1 LFFLTDCEKKEES
14 MKDMYDVAVV
24 GAGPGGSAAAY
35 YLAKGGLDVLLLDK
49 FSFPRDKTCGDALT
63 PRALRVLN
71 EMGILDELLRVGYRL
86 DRIELIAPKGH
97 SVAAPVPKKDGRTD
111 YVLIVPRLILDH
123 IILQRSV
130 SSGVHFESPVRVNG
144 IERDVTGVIIKGE
157 YLGRAVSYNARMVI
171 VATGANIKLLL
182 QMGLLKKP
190 PLMML
195 CARAYFE
202 GMRDVSEEVQC
213 HFDGVP
219 LPGYG
224 WVFPLSDSSANIGA
238 GFFRSGLTARWM
250 PATAREAF
258 DTFIQT
264 PLLQNVLRGAQRA
277 GPIKG
282 YPLRVD
288 FASAPTFSD
297 RVMLV
302 GEAAGLVNP
311 VTGEGIDYALES
323 AKIAAG
329 HLLSMFAAGD
339 LSDEH
344 LKAYDQSLRQHY
356 QGLFVLCNRLRFVY
370 LNPLI
375 LNRVVTSAAHDQDL
389 MRIFMNI
396 VLENHNVY
404 EGLTPRT
411 MLKVVFG

>member
-1 LFFLTDCEKKEES
+1 

-35 YLAKGGLDVLLLDK
+35 YLARSGLDVLLLDK

-63 PRALRVLN
+63 PRALRVLD
-71 EMGILDELLRVGYRL
+71 EMGILDELLRVGHRL
-86 DRIELIAPKGH
+86 DGIELIAPKGH

-130 SSGVHFESPVRVNG
+130 TSGAHFQSPVRVND
-144 IERDVTGVIIKGE
+144 IEQDVKGLVIKGE
-157 YLGRAVSYNARMVI
+157 YCGRAVSYKARMAI
-171 VATGANIKLLL
+171 IATGANIKLLL

-202 GMRDVSEEVQC
+202 GMRDVSNEVQC

-250 PATAREAF
+250 PATARGAF

-264 PLLQNVLRGAQRA
+264 PLLQNILDGAQRT

-297 RVMLV
+297 GVMLV

-323 AKIAAG
+323 AKIAAE
-329 HLLSMFAAGD
+329 HLVSMFAAGD
-339 LSDEH
+339 LSGKN
-344 LKAYDQSLRQHY
+344 LKAYDELLRQRY
-356 QGLFVLCNRLRFVY
+356 QDLFVLCNRLRFVY

-375 LNRVVTSAAHDQDL
+375 LNRVVTAAARDQDL
-389 MRIFMNI
+389 LRIFMNI
-396 VLENHNVY
+396 VLENQNVF
-404 EGLTPRT
+404 EGLSPRT
-411 MLKVVFG
+411 ILKVVFG

>member
-1 LFFLTDCEKKEES
+1 MKE
-14 MKDMYDVAVV
+14 MYDVAVV
-24 GAGPGGSAAAY
+24 GAGPGGSAAAH
-35 YLAKGGLDVLLLDK
+35 YLATAGLDVLLLDK

-63 PRALRVLN
+63 PRALRVLD

-86 DRIELIAPKGH
+86 NGVELIAPKGH
-97 SVAAPVPKKDGRTD
+97 SVVAPVPKGDGRTD

-123 IILQRSV
+123 VILRRSV
-130 SSGVHFESPVRVNG
+130 TSGVHFESPVRVND
-144 IERDVTGVIIKGE
+144 IDQDVKGMIVKGE
-157 YLGRAVSYNARMVI
+157 YRGRAVSYKARMVI

-182 QMGLLKKP
+182 RMGLLKKP
-190 PLMML
+190 PSMML
-195 CARAYFE
+195 CARTYFE
-202 GMRDVSEEVQC
+202 NMKSMSDLVQC

-250 PATAREAF
+250 PGTARQAF
-258 DTFIQT
+258 DIFIQT
-264 PLLQNVLRGAQRA
+264 PLLQNMLSGAQRV

-323 AKIAAG
+323 ARIAAE
-329 HLLSMFAAGD
+329 HLLSMFATGD
-339 LSDEH
+339 LSGPR
-344 LKAYDQSLRQHY
+344 LKAYDLLLRQRY
-356 QGLFVLCNRLRFVY
+356 QNLFVLCNCLRFVY
-370 LNPLI
+370 LNPLV
-375 LNRVVTSAAHDQDL
+375 LNRVVTSAARDQDL
-389 MRIFMNI
+389 MRLFMNI
-396 VLENHNVY
+396 VLENQNVF
-404 EGLTPRT
+404 EGLSPRT
-411 MLKVVFG
+411 MLKIVLGGVAKI

>member
-1 LFFLTDCEKKEES
+1 
-14 MKDMYDVAVV
+14 MKDMYDVAIV
-24 GAGPGGSAAAY
+24 GAGPGGSAAAH

-49 FSFPRDKTCGDALT
+49 FNFPRDKTCGDALS

-71 EMGILDELLRVGYRL
+71 EMEVLDELLRIGYRL
-86 DRIELIAPKGH
+86 NGVQLIAPKGH

-111 YVLIVPRLILDH
+111 YVLIVPRLILDNV
-123 IILQRSV
+123 ILQRSV
-130 SSGVHFESPVRVNG
+130 ASGAQFESPVRVNN
-144 IERDVTGVIIKGE
+144 IEQDVNGVVVKGE
-157 YLGRAVSYNARMVI
+157 CGKRSVSYRARMVI
-171 VATGANIKLLL
+171 VATGANVKLLL
-182 QMGLLKKP
+182 QLGLLKEP

-195 CARAYFE
+195 CARTYFE
-202 GMRDVSEEVQC
+202 GMTNMSDHVQC

-224 WVFPLSDSSANIGA
+224 WVFPLSDSSANVGS

-250 PATAREAF
+250 PTTARQAF

-264 PLLQNVLRGAQRA
+264 PLLQNMLGSAQRV

-323 AKIAAG
+323 AKIAAE
-329 HLLSMFAAGD
+329 HLLNMFAAGD
-339 LSDEH
+339 LSSKN
-344 LKAYDQSLRQHY
+344 LKAYDKLLRQRY
-356 QGLFVLCNRLRFVY
+356 QDLFVLCNRLRFVY

-375 LNRVVTSAAHDQDL
+375 LNRVVTSAARNQDL
-389 MRIFMNI
+389 MKLFMNI
-396 VLENHNVY
+396 VLENQDAY
-404 EGLTPRT
+404 EGLSFRT
-411 MLKVVFG
+411 ILKVVFGNILS

>member
-1 LFFLTDCEKKEES
+1 

-35 YLAKGGLDVLLLDK
+35 YLAKSGLEVLLLDK

-63 PRALRVLN
+63 PRALRVLD
-71 EMGILDELLRVGYRL
+71 EMGLLDELLRVGHRL
-86 DRIELIAPKGH
+86 HRIELIAPKGH
-97 SVAAPVPKKDGRTD
+97 SVAAPVPGKDGRTD

-123 IILQRSV
+123 LILQRAV
-130 SSGVHFESPVRVNG
+130 TGGAQFESPVRVND
-144 IERDVTGVIIKGE
+144 IERDVKGVIIKGE
-157 YLGRAVSYNARMVI
+157 YQGRAVSYKARMAI

-182 QMGLLKKP
+182 RMGLLKQP

-202 GMRDVSEEVQC
+202 GMRSMSDLVQC

-258 DTFIQT
+258 ETFIQT
-264 PLLQNVLRGAQRA
+264 PLLQNILSGAQRA

-288 FASAPTFSD
+288 FASAPTCSD
-297 RVMLV
+297 GVMLV

-323 AKIAAG
+323 AKLAAE
-329 HLLSMFAAGD
+329 HLLSMFASGD
-339 LSDEH
+339 LSGKP
-344 LKAYDQSLRQHY
+344 LQAYDNVLRQRY
-356 QGLFVLCNRLRFVY
+356 QDLFVLCNRLRFVY
-370 LNPLI
+370 LNPLV
-375 LNRVVTSAAHDQDL
+375 LNRVVTAAAHDQDL
-389 MRIFMNI
+389 LRIFMNI
-396 VLENHNVY
+396 VLENQNAY

-411 MLKVVFG
+411 LLKVVFR

>member
-1 LFFLTDCEKKEES
+1 
-14 MKDMYDVAVV
+14 V

-35 YLAKGGLDVLLLDK
+35 YLAQGGLDVLLLDK

-63 PRALRVLN
+63 PRALRVLE
-71 EMGILDELLRVGYRL
+71 EMGLLDELLQVGHRL
-86 DRIELIAPKGH
+86 DGIALIAPKGH

-111 YVLIVPRLILDH
+111 YVLVVPRLILDH

-130 SSGVHFESPVRVNG
+130 SGGAHFESPVRVND
-144 IERDVTGVIIKGE
+144 IEQDAQGVLIKGE
-157 YLGRAVSYNARMVI
+157 YQGRVVSYHARMVI

-182 QMGLLKKP
+182 HMGLLKKP

-195 CARAYFE
+195 SARAYFE
-202 GMRDVSEEVQC
+202 GIRDASDEVQC

-224 WVFPLSDSSANIGA
+224 WVFPLSDSSANVGA
-238 GFFRSGLTARWM
+238 GFFRSSLTARRM

-258 DTFIQT
+258 DTFIQA
-264 PLLQNVLRGAQRA
+264 PLLQNVLRGAHRT

-288 FASAPTFSD
+288 FASAPSFSD

-323 AKIAAG
+323 ARIAAQ
-329 HLLSMFAAGD
+329 HLLSMFASGD
-339 LSDEH
+339 LSNKP
-344 LKAYDQSLRQHY
+344 LKAYDLLLRQRY
-356 QGLFVLCNRLRFVY
+356 QDLFVLCNRLRFVY
-370 LNPLI
+370 LNPLV
-375 LNRVVTSAAHDQDL
+375 LNRVVTSAAHNQDL

-396 VLENHNVY
+396 VLENQRVY
-404 EGLTPRT
+404 EGLSFKT
-411 MLKVVFG
+411 LAKVVFG

>member
-1 LFFLTDCEKKEES
+1 
-14 MKDMYDVAVV
+14 MKDIYDVAVV

-35 YLAKGGLDVLLLDK
+35 YLARSGLDVLLLDK

-63 PRALRVLN
+63 PRALRVLD

-86 DRIELIAPKGH
+86 DGIELIAPKGH
-97 SVAAPVPKKDGRTD
+97 SAAAPVPEKDGRTD

-130 SSGVHFESPVRVNG
+130 TSGAHFESPVRVNG
-144 IERDVTGVIIKGE
+144 IEQDVKGLVVKGE
-157 YLGRAVSYNARMVI
+157 YRGRAVSYKARMAI

-202 GMRDVSEEVQC
+202 GMKDVSDKVQC

-264 PLLQNVLRGAQRA
+264 PLLQNMLGSAQRA

-323 AKIAAG
+323 AKIAAE
-329 HLLSMFAAGD
+329 HLVHMLATGD
-339 LSDEH
+339 LSGKN
-344 LKAYDQSLRQHY
+344 LKAYDKLLRQRY
-356 QGLFVLCNRLRFVY
+356 QDLFVLCNRLRFVY

-375 LNRVVTSAAHDQDL
+375 LNRVVTAAACDQDL

-396 VLENHNVY
+396 VLENQNVY
-404 EGLTPRT
+404 EGLSPRT
-411 MLKVVFG
+411 ILKVVFG

>member
-1 LFFLTDCEKKEES
+1 
-14 MKDMYDVAVV
+14 MKDMYDVAIV
-24 GAGPGGSAAAY
+24 GAGPGGSAAAH

-49 FSFPRDKTCGDALT
+49 FNFPRDKTCGDALT

-71 EMGILDELLRVGYRL
+71 EMGVLDELLRIGYRL
-86 DRIELIAPKGH
+86 NGVELIAPKGH
-97 SVAAPVPKKDGRTD
+97 SVVAPMPKKDGRTD
-111 YVLIVPRLILDH
+111 YVLIVPRLILDN

-130 SSGVHFESPVRVNG
+130 NSGVQFESPVRVNT
-144 IERDVTGVIIKGE
+144 IEQDANGVIVKGE
-157 YLGRAVSYNARMVI
+157 CRERSVSYRARMVI
-171 VATGANIKLLL
+171 IATGANVKLLL

-195 CARAYFE
+195 CARTYFE
-202 GMRDVSEEVQC
+202 GMTNMSDLVQC

-224 WVFPLSDSSANIGA
+224 WVFPLSDSSANVGS

-250 PATAREAF
+250 PDTARQAF

-264 PLLQNVLRGAQRA
+264 PLLQNMLGGAKRV

-323 AKIAAG
+323 ARIAAE
-329 HLLSMFAAGD
+329 HLLNMFAAGD
-339 LSDEH
+339 LSSKN
-344 LKAYDQSLRQHY
+344 LKVYDRLLRQRY
-356 QGLFVLCNRLRFVY
+356 QDLFVLCNRLRFVY

-375 LNRVVTSAAHDQDL
+375 LNRVVTSAARSQDL
-389 MRIFMNI
+389 MKLFMNI
-396 VLENHNVY
+396 VLENQDAY
-404 EGLTPRT
+404 EGLSPRT
-411 MLKVVFG
+411 ILKVVFGKMLG

>member
-1 LFFLTDCEKKEES
+1 
-14 MKDMYDVAVV
+14 
-24 GAGPGGSAAAY
+24 
-35 YLAKGGLDVLLLDK
+35 
-49 FSFPRDKTCGDALT
+49 
-63 PRALRVLN
+63 
-71 EMGILDELLRVGYRL
+71 
-86 DRIELIAPKGH
+86 
-97 SVAAPVPKKDGRTD
+97 
-111 YVLIVPRLILDH
+111 
-123 IILQRSV
+123 
-130 SSGVHFESPVRVNG
+130 
-144 IERDVTGVIIKGE
+144 
-157 YLGRAVSYNARMVI
+157 MVI

-195 CARAYFE
+195 CARTYFE
-202 GMRDVSEEVQC
+202 GMTSISDRVQC

-224 WVFPLSDSSANIGA
+224 WVFPLSDSSANVGT
-238 GFFRSGLTARWM
+238 GFIRSGLTARWM
-250 PATAREAF
+250 PTTAREAF

-264 PLLQNVLRGAQRA
+264 PLLQNMLGSAQRV

-323 AKIAAG
+323 GKIAAEY
-329 HLLSMFAAGD
+329 LLNMFAAGD
-339 LSDEH
+339 LSGNN
-344 LKAYDQSLRQHY
+344 LKAYDKLLRQRY
-356 QGLFVLCNRLRFVY
+356 QDLFVLCNRLRFVY

-375 LNRVVTSAAHDQDL
+375 LNRVVTSAARNRDL
-389 MRIFMNI
+389 MKLVMNI
-396 VLENHNVY
+396 VLENQDVY
-404 EGLTPRT
+404 EGLSPRT
-411 MLKVVFG
+411 MLKVVFGNILS

>member
-1 LFFLTDCEKKEES
+1 

-63 PRALRVLN
+63 PRALRVLD
-71 EMGILDELLRVGYRL
+71 EMGLLDELLRVGYRL
-86 DRIELIAPKGH
+86 NGVELIAPRGH
-97 SVAAPVPKKDGRTD
+97 SVVAPVPKKDGRTD
-111 YVLIVPRLILDH
+111 YVLIVPRLILDN
-123 IILQRSV
+123 IILQHSV
-130 SSGVHFESPVRVNG
+130 ASGVHFESPVRVNN
-144 IERDVTGVIIKGE
+144 IERDEQTMIVQGE
-157 YLGRAVSYNARMVI
+157 FGGKIVSYKARMVI
-171 VATGANIKLLL
+171 IATGANIKLLL

-195 CARAYFE
+195 CARTYFE
-202 GMRDVSEEVQC
+202 GMRDISDLVQC

-250 PATAREAF
+250 PATARQAF
-258 DTFIQT
+258 DAFTQT
-264 PLLQNVLRGAQRA
+264 PLLRKVLNGAQRA

-323 AKIAAG
+323 ASIAAE
-329 HLLSMFAAGD
+329 HLLSMFASDD
-339 LSDEH
+339 LSDER
-344 LKAYDQSLRQHY
+344 LKAYDLLLRQRY
-356 QGLFVLCNRLRFVY
+356 QDLFVLCNRLRFVY
-370 LNPLI
+370 LNPLV
-375 LNRVVTSAAHDQDL
+375 LNRVVTSAARNQDL
-389 MRIFMNI
+389 MRMFMDI
-396 VLENHNVY
+396 VLENQNVY
-404 EGLTPRT
+404 EGLSPKT

>member
-1 LFFLTDCEKKEES
+1 

-24 GAGPGGSAAAY
+24 GAGPGGSAAAH

-63 PRALRVLN
+63 PRALRVLD
-71 EMGILDELLRVGYRL
+71 EIGILDELLRIGYRL
-86 DRIELIAPKGH
+86 NRVELIAPKGH
-97 SVAAPVPKKDGRTD
+97 SVVAPMPKKDARTD
-111 YVLIVPRLILDH
+111 YVLIVPRLILDN

-130 SSGVHFESPVRVNG
+130 TSGAHFESPVRVND
-144 IERDVTGVIIKGE
+144 IERDVKGVIVKGE
-157 YLGRAVSYNARMVI
+157 YRGRAVSYKARMVI

-195 CARAYFE
+195 CARTYFE
-202 GMRDVSEEVQC
+202 GMRSMSDRVQC

-250 PATAREAF
+250 PTTARQAF

-264 PLLQNVLRGAQRA
+264 PLLQNMLSGAQRA

-297 RVMLV
+297 GVMLV

-323 AKIAAG
+323 AKIAAE

-339 LSDEH
+339 LSGKH
-344 LKAYDQSLRQHY
+344 LKAYDQLLRQRY
-356 QGLFVLCNRLRFVY
+356 QDLFVLCNRLRFVY

-375 LNRVVTSAAHDQDL
+375 LNRVVTSAARDQYL
-389 MRIFMNI
+389 MKLFMNI
-396 VLENHNVY
+396 VLENQNVY
-404 EGLTPRT
+404 EGLSPMTI
-411 MLKVVFG
+411 LKVVFGGGVAKI

>member
-1 LFFLTDCEKKEES
+1 MKE
-14 MKDMYDVAVV
+14 MYDVAVV
-24 GAGPGGSAAAY
+24 GAGPGGSAAAH
-35 YLAKGGLDVLLLDK
+35 YLATGGLDVLLLDK
-49 FSFPRDKTCGDALT
+49 FNFPRDKTCGDALT

-86 DRIELIAPKGH
+86 NGVELIAPKGH
-97 SVAAPVPKKDGRTD
+97 SVVASVPKGDNRTD
-111 YVLIVPRLILDH
+111 YVLVVPRLILDN

-130 SSGVHFESPVRVNG
+130 TSGVHFESPVRVNG
-144 IERDVTGVIIKGE
+144 IEQDVKGAVVKGE
-157 YLGRAVSYNARMVI
+157 YRGRAVSYKARMVI

-195 CARAYFE
+195 CARTYFE
-202 GMRDVSEEVQC
+202 GMRSMSDQVQC

-224 WVFPLSDSSANIGA
+224 WVFPLSDTSANVGA

-250 PATAREAF
+250 PNTAREAF

-264 PLLQNVLRGAQRA
+264 PLLQNILGSAQRV

-297 RVMLV
+297 GVMLV

-323 AKIAAG
+323 AKIAAE

-339 LSDEH
+339 LSSKH
-344 LKAYDQSLRQHY
+344 LKVYDQLLRQRY
-356 QGLFVLCNRLRFVY
+356 QDLFVLCNRLRFVY

-375 LNRVVTSAAHDQDL
+375 LNRVVTSAAHNQDL
-389 MRIFMNI
+389 MKLFMNI
-396 VLENHNVY
+396 VLENQNVY
-404 EGLTPRT
+404 EGLAPRT
-411 MLKVVFG
+411 MMKVILGRGGAKV

>member
-1 LFFLTDCEKKEES
+1 

-35 YLAKGGLDVLLLDK
+35 YLAKSGLDVLLLDK
-49 FSFPRDKTCGDALT
+49 FNFPRDKTCGDALT
-63 PRALRVLN
+63 PRALRVLE
-71 EMGILDELLRVGYRL
+71 EMDILDELLRVGHRL
-86 DRIELIAPKGH
+86 DGIKLIAPKGH

-130 SSGVHFESPVRVNG
+130 TGGVHFESPVRVND
-144 IERDVTGVIIKGE
+144 IEQDVKGVRIKGE
-157 YLGRAVSYNARMVI
+157 YLGRAVAYKARMAI

-202 GMRDVSEEVQC
+202 GIEGVSAEVQC

-238 GFFRSGLTARWM
+238 GFFRSGLTAHWM

-264 PLLQNVLRGAQRA
+264 PLLQNMLRGAHRA

-288 FASAPTFSD
+288 CASAPTFSD
-297 RVMLV
+297 GVMLV

-323 AKIAAG
+323 ARIAAK
-329 HLLSMFAAGD
+329 HLVHMFAADD
-339 LSDEH
+339 LSGKN
-344 LKAYDQSLRQHY
+344 LKAYDKLLRQRY
-356 QGLFVLCNRLRFVY
+356 QDLFVLCNRLRFVY

-375 LNRVVTSAAHDQDL
+375 LNRVVTAAAHEQDL

-396 VLENHNVY
+396 VLENQNAY
-404 EGLTPRT
+404 EGLSPRT
-411 MLKVVFG
+411 ILKVVFGGGAAKI

>member
-1 LFFLTDCEKKEES
+1 

-24 GAGPGGSAAAY
+24 GAGPGGSAAAH
-35 YLAKGGLDVLLLDK
+35 YLTQGGLDVLLLDK

-63 PRALRVLN
+63 PRALRVLD
-71 EMGILDELLRVGYRL
+71 EMGLLDELLRVGHRL
-86 DRIELIAPKGH
+86 NEIALIAPKGH
-97 SVAAPVPKKDGRTD
+97 SVVAPVPRKDGKTD

-130 SSGVHFESPVRVNG
+130 TGGAHFESPVRVND
-144 IERDVTGVIIKGE
+144 IEQDVKGLVVRGE
-157 YLGRAVSYNARMVI
+157 YRGRAVSYKARMAI

-202 GMRDVSEEVQC
+202 GMRDVSDEVQC

-224 WVFPLSDSSANIGA
+224 WMFPLSDSSANIGA

-264 PLLQNVLRGAQRA
+264 PLLNNALSGAQRA

-323 AKIAAG
+323 AKMAAEQ
-329 HLLSMFAAGD
+329 LLSMFAAGD
-339 LSDEH
+339 LSGER
-344 LKAYDQSLRQHY
+344 LKAYDRLLRRRY
-356 QGLFVLCNRLRFVY
+356 QDLFVLCNRLRFVY

-375 LNRVVTSAAHDQDL
+375 LNRVVSAAARDQDL

-396 VLENHNVY
+396 VLENQHVN
-404 EGLTPRT
+404 EGLSTRT
-411 MLKVVFG
+411 MLKVVFGGGVAKI

>member
-1 LFFLTDCEKKEES
+1 
-14 MKDMYDVAVV
+14 MKDTYDVAVV

-35 YLAKGGLDVLLLDK
+35 YLARSGLDVLLLDK

-63 PRALRVLN
+63 PRALRVLD
-71 EMGILDELLRVGYRL
+71 EMGILDELLRVGHRL
-86 DRIELIAPKGH
+86 DGIELIAPKGH

-130 SSGVHFESPVRVNG
+130 TGGAHFESPVRVNG
-144 IERDVTGVIIKGE
+144 IEQDVKGLVVKGE
-157 YLGRAVSYNARMVI
+157 YHGRAVSYKARMAI

-182 QMGLLKKP
+182 RMGLLKKP

-202 GMRDVSEEVQC
+202 GMRDVGDVVQC

-238 GFFRSGLTARWM
+238 GFFRSGLTARRM

-264 PLLQNVLRGAQRA
+264 PLLQNMLDGAQRA

-297 RVMLV
+297 KLMLV

-323 AKIAAG
+323 AKIAAE
-329 HLLSMFAAGD
+329 HLVRMFAADD
-339 LSDEH
+339 LSGKN
-344 LKAYDQSLRQHY
+344 LKAYDKLLRQHY
-356 QGLFVLCNRLRFVY
+356 QDLFVLCNRLRFVY

-375 LNRVVTSAAHDQDL
+375 LNRVVTAAAHDQDL
-389 MRIFMNI
+389 LRIFMNI
-396 VLENHNVY
+396 VLENQNVY
-404 EGLTPRT
+404 EGLSPRT
-411 MLKVVFG
+411 ILKVVFG

>member
-1 LFFLTDCEKKEES
+1 

-63 PRALRVLN
+63 PRALRVLD

-86 DRIELIAPKGH
+86 NGVELIAPKGH
-97 SVAAPVPKKDGRTD
+97 SVAAPVPKQDGRTD

-130 SSGVHFESPVRVNG
+130 SGGVHFESPVRVND
-144 IERDVTGVIIKGE
+144 IEPDVKGMIVKGE
-157 YLGRAVSYNARMVI
+157 CRGQAVSYKARMVI

-195 CARAYFE
+195 CARSYFE
-202 GMRDVSEEVQC
+202 GMRNMSDLVQC

-224 WVFPLSDSSANIGA
+224 WVFPLSESSANIGA

-250 PATAREAF
+250 PATARQAF

-264 PLLQNVLRGAQRA
+264 PLLQNMLNGAQRV
-277 GPIKG
+277 GPING

-323 AKIAAG
+323 ARIAAE
-329 HLLSMFAAGD
+329 HLLGMFAAGD
-339 LSDEH
+339 LSAKR
-344 LKAYDQSLRQHY
+344 LKAYDRLLRQRY
-356 QGLFVLCNRLRFVY
+356 QDLFVLCNRLRFVY

-375 LNRVVTSAAHDQDL
+375 LNRVVTSAARDQAL
-389 MRIFMNI
+389 TKLFMNI
-396 VLENHNVY
+396 VLENQNAY
-404 EGLTPRT
+404 EGLSPRT
-411 MLKVVFG
+411 ILKVVLG